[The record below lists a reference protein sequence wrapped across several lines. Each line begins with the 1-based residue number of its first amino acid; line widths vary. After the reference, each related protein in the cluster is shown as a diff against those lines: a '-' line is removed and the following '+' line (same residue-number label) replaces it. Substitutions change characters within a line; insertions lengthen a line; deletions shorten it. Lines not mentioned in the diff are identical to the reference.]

1 MCIESTV
8 RPLDSKACLAIRP
21 CHVRSPMLRD
31 TSGIPK
37 AVKGQEEAYKAHRL
51 MWGDDDDTGHRLE
64 QEV

>member
-1 MCIESTV
+1 
-8 RPLDSKACLAIRP
+8 
-21 CHVRSPMLRD
+21 MLRD
-31 TSGIPK
+31 TSSIPK